1 MICCCTFPVT
11 PDKLCN
17 SLDVTSLIRSSNLI
31 IFIANPPS
39 SLDDNLV
46 LPIFIVFAATYKESH
61 FISGD
66 PRLNVS
72 LADGNILPA
81 TIMSPDI
88 VLLGV
93 IVLLTINLFALPIG
107 IVSVE

>member
-1 MICCCTFPVT
+1 MA
-11 PDKLCN
+11 K
-17 SLDVTSLIRSSNLI
+17 
-31 IFIANPPS
+31 PPS
-39 SLDDNLV
+39 ELADNLV
-46 LPIFIVFAATYKESH
+46 SPIFIVLAATYKESH

-72 LADGNILPA
+72 FADGNILPA

-88 VLLGV
+88 VLFGV
-93 IVLLTINLFALPIG
+93 IVLLTINLFASPIG